1 LAPAINGHFMFR
13 MLPRSATRHQFSP
26 GSISIG
32 DGATVT
38 RPIIRR
44 RNQVRIGHTPIRIQ
58 LDWCR
63 ANGVR
68 RAVFTHCGSQI
79 VGGDER
85 VLGAVV
91 RRLGRER
98 GVEAWIAYDGMKV
111 TFDKPRAI
119 GSKTTL

>member
-1 LAPAINGHFMFR
+1 VASVLAGVD
-13 MLPRSATRHQFSP
+13 LY
-26 GSISIG
+26 IG

-119 GSKTTL
+119 GSKTTM